1 MKWKSQYLTVKV
13 WLKRQPNIAV
23 LLTDIFIL
31 TYKVA
36 QSKVTKRKNV
46 YDFSRRKV
54 IKPLFKMIIMLH
66 IHSLKKAFLVLAH
79 TLISFQYLAVAIL
92 LTFNC
97 KAIAQVALRLQSAS
111 DWLQTLCNQS
121 ESVNRDECSTSVM
134 YFFTVGDSTQLDSWL
149 YSGYIPI

>member
-1 MKWKSQYLTVKV
+1 MEKRGKVETFFLLFHSLHGMIQMTQSVKV
-13 WLKRQPNIAV
+13 CSDEVKVTIFNCQSAADASAV

-66 IHSLKKAFLVLAH
+66 IHSLKKLFWSSLTPSFLVN
-79 TLISFQYLAVAIL
+79 ISLWLFYLLSTAKQL
-92 LTFNC
+92 H
-97 KAIAQVALRLQSAS
+97 RL
-111 DWLQTLCNQS
+111 
-121 ESVNRDECSTSVM
+121 
-134 YFFTVGDSTQLDSWL
+134 
-149 YSGYIPI
+149 P